1 MTVLLKSLLNQQ
13 DSIINS
19 ISNLIENQIKLLEFE
34 SLQKVLKVFELS
46 FAFSKIQVQE
56 FYNSFLTVLD

>member
-56 FYNSFLTVLD
+56 FYNSF

>member
-34 SLQKVLKVFELS
+34 SLQKVLKIFELS

-56 FYNSFLTVLD
+56 FYNSF